1 MFGMHRNSHIGS
13 GSGAAGGTG
22 TNDSRNEETFHYF
35 LTIQRQRSERSGR
48 PFSLLIV
55 ELKDQAGQGL
65 SMQPVI
71 ADKVFS
77 SLRGSLRDTD
87 IVGWYRTGWAAGALL
102 TELGDGH
109 HVDAGKPLGQR
120 VKSTI
125 ATEISEQV
133 AGQLNVT
140 VYQLRSTLRI

>member
-1 MFGMHRNSHIGS
+1 MFAMHRNSRLGP
-13 GSGAAGGTG
+13 GNGAEGGTG
-22 TNDSRNEETFHYF
+22 ANDSQNEETFHYF

-48 PFSLLIV
+48 PFSLVLV
-55 ELKDQAGQGL
+55 DLKDQTGQSL
-65 SMQPVI
+65 SMQPAI
-71 ADKVFS
+71 ADKVFLA
-77 SLRGSLRDTD
+77 LRSSLRDTD

-102 TELGDGH
+102 TELGDGQ
-109 HVDAGKPLGQR
+109 HVDAGKPVGQR

-125 ATEISEQV
+125 ASEFSEPV